1 LRPIPLL
8 LLWLPAAVA
17 LAANP
22 NPPSLNARVTKARS
36 AHYPALVQPS
46 STGAAKVAR
55 QSLLKQR
62 TGALGTT
69 VRHGGVTVTSNTRPP
84 AKTIVVRPLSPK

>member
-1 LRPIPLL
+1 MRLLPLL
-8 LLWLPAAVA
+8 LLALPAAIA
-17 LAANP
+17 LAANLS
-22 NPPSLNARVTKARS
+22 PPSINATSTKARS
-36 AHYPALVQPS
+36 KHYAGLVQPS

-62 TGALGTT
+62 TGALGAS
-69 VRHGGVTVTSNTRPP
+69 VHHSASTVTSNTRPP